1 MVANEIAGQPARQY
15 SSIAR
20 CLFYGTLGV
29 FRFELRRSLLPSRL
43 IGWLFLA
50 AFPAILLGITY
61 LQIHDVIEKE
71 EIPRVNLNFG
81 YSLAMFLL
89 IPQVVTVLGLLLWA
103 TPIVNAE
110 LEAQSWI
117 YSVVRPVGKVST
129 VLGKYLVAVLW
140 TSSAG
145 IAAAT
150 ASVSFTLVDDR
161 IQLWWTIVRLVVLA
175 TLTYG
180 ALYVLIGTL
189 FQRRSM
195 VVAFVYTLI
204 VEVALSYVPASLN
217 KFTVGYRLKSLMAI
231 WQDIKLDAV
240 LGDSNFFV
248 DTSGQWH
255 HYLALAAYGFI
266 LLGIGLARVWQGEYP
281 LQPEAG

>member
-1 MVANEIAGQPARQY
+1 MVANGVALQSVRQY
-15 SSIAR
+15 SSLAK
-20 CLFYGTLGV
+20 CLFFGTLGV
-29 FRFELRRSLLPSRL
+29 FRFELRRSLLPTRL

-61 LQIHDVIEKE
+61 LQINDVVQKE
-71 EIPRVNLNFG
+71 LRPNDLNFG
-81 YSLAMFLL
+81 FSLAMFLL
-89 IPQVVTVLGLLLWA
+89 IPQVVTVLGLMLWA

-117 YSVVRPVGKVST
+117 YSVVRPVGKIST

-150 ASVSFTLVDDR
+150 ASVGFTLVDDR
-161 IQLWWTIVRLVVLA
+161 VRLWWTMVRLVILA

-189 FQRRSM
+189 FQKRSM

-204 VEVALSYVPASLN
+204 IEVALSYVPASLN
-217 KFTVGYRLKSLMAI
+217 KFTVGFRLKSLMAI
-231 WQDIKLDAV
+231 WQDLRLEAV

-248 DTSGQWH
+248 DTSAQWH
-255 HYLALAAYGFI
+255 HYLALAAYGLI
-266 LLGIGLARVWQGEYP
+266 LLGIGLGRVWFGEYP
-281 LQPEAG
+281 LQPEAS